1 MKWLLILLTALPLAD
16 AAPVPLFDGKT
27 LAGWEM
33 PAGEEKWWRVMDG
46 MIVGG
51 SLEQKVPTNLFLSSA
66 REFQNFELT
75 FKIRLVKGAG
85 FMNSGMQVRSA
96 RDAGK
101 PHMSGYQVDAGI
113 GYWGDLY
120 DEHRRD
126 KKLTGSVDS
135 AALAKVVKDWEW
147 NDYRIVCEGRQIRSW
162 INGQP
167 AVDFTETDPAIPLD
181 GKLGIQVHAGGTLL
195 VQLKDISITELPATP
210 GAPSWK
216 APKPAIK
223 QQNTEG
229 SAAKTPEEERQSFQL
244 PEGFVAELVTSE
256 EQGVGKPITMA
267 WDARGRLWTMTALEY
282 PVDANEN
289 RANAEALYARGGK
302 DQVLVIDHPE
312 RSGPQTARVF
322 AEGLALPMGLLP
334 DLDGNGAFVQYGS
347 QIRRYLDT
355 DKDGKADK
363 FDVVLEGFGIQDS
376 HLLPHQFE
384 RAPGGWIY
392 VAQGLFNDST
402 VRRPG
407 GLPFADGSKEKAFKA
422 CKLARFRPDGSD
434 FELVS
439 AGPNNIWGF
448 FQTRAGETFLQEA
461 NDMGIPVTEYEPGT
475 HYATGSNEK
484 LRPYAP
490 QIPASMK
497 PIMGGTGLS
506 GLAVAE
512 DRDSAFAKAYG
523 GDHVIYVANPI
534 TGRIQ
539 VITTKVEENR
549 HPEYS
554 KREDFLVS
562 SDPCF
567 RPVSIHFGPDGFL
580 YIADWYNK
588 IISHNEVP
596 RAHPDRDKT
605 RGRIWRIRPVG
616 AETPA
621 PVDLTKFSD
630 DQVIELLGGPSA
642 RTAAM
647 AWAWLGERKNP
658 GTLAKLARITVDP
671 KAAMAHRLDAFWAL
685 ELGKAVTPA
694 ILQSFIADPSS
705 AVRYQAVRAAGELQ
719 IAPAEFVSLLD
730 KTPDDPSYRVRA
742 ALANAVRGHRAPS
755 PEMMALVARLGREP
769 LDAAG
774 QWGKYDREFERYL
787 ARWAMETH
795 SDETAKMLESDRSLS
810 QESRLLAILALEP
823 ASAAALLVKDLPS
836 LSRPLTKDELT
847 LLGAQITQPA
857 VLAAFQLLLGDEA
870 RRKPVLQNL
879 TRLDAN
885 SLANPVLAAAVSAAC
900 DAMLS
905 KSPNAEDRALV
916 LKLVRLFRLASLE
929 PVIAAEI
936 KAGAR
941 PDDLV
946 QTLSALREIESNRVD
961 LFAGLLDHPDDAV
974 RREAT
979 SALAFSS
986 DIKSVDLLAARWAKL
1001 PGAVRTI
1008 AVDGLTSSKE
1018 KAVAFAK
1025 AASVGAFP
1033 GLDAG
1038 AFEKL
1043 IAVLGRADV
1052 SLAALMEK
1060 TAGMFRS
1067 VIRVPGKG
1075 GQNAP
1080 LDLTAAFTIETWIK
1094 FDPCIDNND
1103 SLLGT
1108 AGGADFN
1115 FYQSRLRVYGGKD
1128 AGNLITANRA
1138 LVPDVWVHCAV
1149 TRDTEGNF
1157 RFYFDGELDQDKC
1170 RPYRE
1175 PLVGLKIGE
1184 ANTGQPAAA
1193 RYDEFR
1199 IWNVARSAD
1208 EIRASF
1214 RTRLGQETPEHL
1226 LNKFTGEAPGNL
1238 GTEMTHDFPALVT
1251 PAEAAAAAAKFAKF
1265 TAMTGKPGDPAAG
1278 RALFQAS
1285 CMICHLVKGEGQ
1297 QIGPDLSGV
1306 GAMGIQA
1313 VLRNVLD
1320 PNAQLESGY
1329 YRHDVSLMDG
1339 SLISGFLVE
1348 ETKESLTIRPI
1359 GADPKV
1365 IPLASI
1371 ANHTISKR
1379 SLMPEGLIEGFSE
1392 KQVADLFSYIN
1403 SLK

>member
-1 MKWLLILLTALPLAD
+1 MKWLLISLTAIPLAI
-16 AAPVPLFDGKT
+16 AAPVSLFDGKT
-27 LAGWEM
+27 LAGWET
-33 PAGEEKWWRVMDG
+33 PVGEEKWWQVKDG

-66 REFQNFELT
+66 RDFQNFELT
-75 FKIRLVKGAG
+75 FKIRLVKGVG
-85 FMNSGMQVRSA
+85 FMNSGIQVRSS
-96 RDAGK
+96 REPGK
-101 PHMSGYQVDAGI
+101 ASMSGYQVDAGI

-120 DEHRRD
+120 DEHRRN
-126 KKLTGSVDS
+126 KKLTGPADP

-147 NDYRIVCEGRQIRSW
+147 NDYRIVCEGRRIRAW

-167 AVDFTETDPAIPLD
+167 AVDFTETDPAIPLN
-181 GKLGIQVHAGGTLL
+181 GKLGLQVHSGGTLL

-210 GAPSWK
+210 GAASK
-216 APKPAIK
+216 K
-223 QQNTEG
+223 TEG
-229 SAAKTPEEERQSFQL
+229 STAKTPEEERQSFQL

-267 WDARGRLWTMTALEY
+267 WDARGRMWTMTALEY

-322 AEGLALPMGLLP
+322 AEGLALPLGLLP
-334 DLDGNGAFVQYGS
+334 DLDGNGVIVQYGT

-363 FDVVLEGFGIQDS
+363 FDVLLDGFGIQDS

-392 VAQGLFNDST
+392 LAQGLFNDST

-434 FELVS
+434 FELLS

-475 HYATGSNEK
+475 HYATGSKDK

-539 VITTKVEENR
+539 VITTQVEENR
-549 HPEYS
+549 HPQYS
-554 KREDFLVS
+554 KRDDFLVS
-562 SDPCF
+562 SDPWF
-567 RPVSIHFGPDGFL
+567 RPVSVHFGPDGFL

-596 RAHPDRDKT
+596 RTHPDRDKT

-616 AETPA
+616 TQTPA
-621 PVDLTKFSD
+621 PVDLTKLSD
-630 DQVIELLGGPSA
+630 DKALNLLGGPNA

-658 GTLAKLARITVDP
+658 ETLAKLARIAVEP
-671 KAAMAHRLDAFWAL
+671 KAIMAHRLDALWAL

-694 ILQSFIADPSS
+694 ILKSLIADPSS

-719 IAPAEFVSLLD
+719 ISPAEFVSMLG
-730 KTPDDPSYRVRA
+730 KIPDDPSYRLRA

-769 LDAAG
+769 LDAG
-774 QWGKYDREFERYL
+774 DPWEKYDREFERYL

-795 SDETAKMLESDRSLS
+795 PVETAKMLESDRSLS
-810 QESRLLAILALEP
+810 QENRLLAILALEP
-823 ASAAALLVKDLPS
+823 GSAAAMLVKDLPS
-836 LSRPLTKDELT
+836 ISRPLTKDELT
-847 LLGAQITQPA
+847 LLGSQIGQPA

-870 RRKPVLQNL
+870 RRKPALQNL
-879 TRLDAN
+879 TRLDAK
-885 SLANPVLAAAVSAAC
+885 SMANPVLAIAVSSAC
-900 DAMLS
+900 EALLS
-905 KSPNAEDRALV
+905 KSPTGEDRALV
-916 LKLVRLFRLASLE
+916 LQLGRLFRLSSLE

-936 KAGAR
+936 KADAR
-941 PDDLV
+941 PEDLTR
-946 QTLSALREIESNRVD
+946 TLSALREIGSNRVE

-979 SALAFSS
+979 SALAFSQ
-986 DIKSVDLLAARWAKL
+986 DIKSVDLLATRWAKL
-1001 PGAVRTI
+1001 PGALRTI
-1008 AVDGLTSSKE
+1008 TVDGLTSSKE
-1018 KAVAFAK
+1018 KAAAFAK
-1025 AASVGAFP
+1025 AASGGAFP

-1043 IAVLGRADV
+1043 IAVLGRADA
-1052 SLAALMEK
+1052 SLAPLMEK

-1067 VIRVPGKG
+1067 VIRVPGKCG
-1075 GQNAP
+1075 KESP
-1080 LDLTAAFTIETWIK
+1080 LDLTGPFTVETWIK
-1094 FDPCIDNND
+1094 FDPGIDNND
-1103 SLLGT
+1103 SLLGRK
-1108 AGGADFN
+1108 GGADFN
-1115 FYQSRLRVYGGKD
+1115 FYQSRLRVHGGKE
-1128 AGNLITANRA
+1128 AGDVIAANRVLA
-1138 LVPDVWVHCAV
+1138 PEVWVHCAV
-1149 TRDTEGNF
+1149 TRDAEGNF
-1157 RFYFDGELDQDKC
+1157 RIYFDGELDQDKC

-1175 PLVGLKIGE
+1175 PLAGLKIGE
-1184 ANTGQPAAA
+1184 ANTGQLGAA

-1208 EIRASF
+1208 QIRASF
-1214 RTRLGQETPEHL
+1214 RTRFGRESPEQL
-1226 LNKFTGEAPGNL
+1226 ARKFTGEAPGNH

-1265 TAMTGKPGDPAAG
+1265 TAMTEKPGDPLAG
-1278 RALFQAS
+1278 RSLFQAS
-1285 CMICHLVKGEGQ
+1285 CMICHQVRGEGL

-1306 GAMGIQA
+1306 VAMGTQG
-1313 VLRNVLD
+1313 VLRNILD

-1329 YRHDVSLMDG
+1329 YRHDVSLADG

-1348 ETKESLTIRPI
+1348 QTKESLTIRPI

-1365 IPLASI
+1365 IPLASV
-1371 ANHTISKR
+1371 ANHTVSKR

>member
-1 MKWLLILLTALPLAD
+1 
-16 AAPVPLFDGKT
+16 
-27 LAGWEM
+27 
-33 PAGEEKWWRVMDG
+33 
-46 MIVGG
+46 
-51 SLEQKVPTNLFLSSA
+51 
-66 REFQNFELT
+66 
-75 FKIRLVKGAG
+75 
-85 FMNSGMQVRSA
+85 
-96 RDAGK
+96 
-101 PHMSGYQVDAGI
+101 
-113 GYWGDLY
+113 
-120 DEHRRD
+120 
-126 KKLTGSVDS
+126 
-135 AALAKVVKDWEW
+135 
-147 NDYRIVCEGRQIRSW
+147 
-162 INGQP
+162 
-167 AVDFTETDPAIPLD
+167 
-181 GKLGIQVHAGGTLL
+181 
-195 VQLKDISITELPATP
+195 
-210 GAPSWK
+210 
-216 APKPAIK
+216 
-223 QQNTEG
+223 
-229 SAAKTPEEERQSFQL
+229 
-244 PEGFVAELVTSE
+244 
-256 EQGVGKPITMA
+256 
-267 WDARGRLWTMTALEY
+267 
-282 PVDANEN
+282 
-289 RANAEALYARGGK
+289 
-302 DQVLVIDHPE
+302 
-312 RSGPQTARVF
+312 
-322 AEGLALPMGLLP
+322 
-334 DLDGNGAFVQYGS
+334 
-347 QIRRYLDT
+347 
-355 DKDGKADK
+355 
-363 FDVVLEGFGIQDS
+363 
-376 HLLPHQFE
+376 
-384 RAPGGWIY
+384 
-392 VAQGLFNDST
+392 
-402 VRRPG
+402 
-407 GLPFADGSKEKAFKA
+407 
-422 CKLARFRPDGSD
+422 
-434 FELVS
+434 
-439 AGPNNIWGF
+439 
-448 FQTRAGETFLQEA
+448 
-461 NDMGIPVTEYEPGT
+461 MGIPVTEYEPGT
-475 HYATGSNEK
+475 HYPTNSKDK

-562 SDPCF
+562 SDPWF

-605 RGRIWRIRPVG
+605 RGRIWRIRPV
-616 AETPA
+616 AAKTPA
-621 PVDLTKFSD
+621 PVNLTAISD
-630 DQVIELLGGPSA
+630 DKLIGMLGGPSA

-658 GTLAKLARITVDP
+658 ETLAKLARIAVEP
-671 KAAMAHRLDAFWAL
+671 KAVMARRLDAFWAL

-694 ILQSFIADPSS
+694 ILKSLIADPSA

-719 IAPAEFVSLLD
+719 ISPAEFVSQLD
-730 KTPDDPSYRVRA
+730 KAPDDPNYRVRA

-755 PEMMALVARLGREP
+755 PEMMSLVARLGREP
-769 LDAAG
+769 LNAG
-774 QWGKYDREFERYL
+774 QWEKYDREFERYL

-795 SDETAKMLESDRSLS
+795 SAETAKMLETDRSLS
-810 QESRLLAILALEP
+810 QENRLLVILALEP
-823 ASAAALLVKDLPS
+823 GKAAFSLVKELPS

-847 LLGAQITQPA
+847 LLSSQIAQPA
-857 VLAAFQLLLGDEA
+857 VLEAFQLLLGDEA

-900 DAMLS
+900 EAMLS
-905 KSPNAEDRALV
+905 KSPNTEDRALV

-936 KAGAR
+936 KADAR
-941 PDDLV
+941 AEDLTR
-946 QTLSALREIESNRVD
+946 TLSALREIGSNRVD

-1001 PGAVRTI
+1001 PGALRTI

-1018 KAVAFAK
+1018 KASVFAK
-1025 AASVGAFP
+1025 AASGGAFP

-1043 IAVLGRADV
+1043 LAVLGREDV
-1052 SLAALMEK
+1052 MLAALMEK

-1067 VIRVPGKG
+1067 VIRMPGKG
-1075 GQNAP
+1075 GKIAP
-1080 LDLTAAFTIETWIK
+1080 LDLTGPFTVETWIK
-1094 FDPCIDNND
+1094 FDPGIDHND

-1108 AGGADFN
+1108 SGGADFN
-1115 FYQSRLRVYGGKD
+1115 FFQSRLRVYGGKE
-1128 AGNLITANRA
+1128 AGDLITANRV

-1149 TRDTEGNF
+1149 TRDAEGNF

-1170 RPYRE
+1170 RAYRE

-1193 RYDEFR
+1193 RYEEFR

-1214 RTRLGQETPEHL
+1214 RTRLGQETPEYL
-1226 LNKFTGEAPGNL
+1226 VKKFTGEAPGNL
-1238 GTEMTHDFPALVT
+1238 GAEMTHDFPALVT

-1285 CMICHLVKGEGQ
+1285 CMICHQVKGEGQ

-1329 YRHDVSLMDG
+1329 YRHDVSLTDG
-1339 SLISGFLVE
+1339 SLVSGFLVE
-1348 ETKESLTIRPI
+1348 ESKESLTIRPI

-1365 IPLASI
+1365 IPRASV
-1371 ANHTISKR
+1371 AGHAISKR

-1392 KQVADLFSYIN
+1392 TQVADLFSYIN